1 MFLVDTNFLGT
12 AETLYPEDVFPT
24 FWRELERTLF
34 TGDVFFHSSV
44 DTELKKW
51 SHPRLNWYLKNVD
64 QPKQILHPDGDE
76 INAYREVTEWA
87 DNHPTYN
94 HSAATTFLNAADS
107 WLVASG
113 ARYGYTIVSNE
124 KPAPNSVSK
133 IKIPDAADAFQVEC
147 VTLLEFLRIRRIK
160 V

>member
-24 FWRELERTLF
+24 LWRELERTLF
-34 TGDVFFHSSV
+34 TSDVFFHDDV
-44 DTELKKW
+44 DTELRRWKD
-51 SHPRLNWYLKNVD
+51 PRLNWYVNNV
-64 QPKQILHPDGDE
+64 QHSQILHPDSDE
-76 INAYREVTEWA
+76 INAYLEVTKWA
-87 DNHPTYN
+87 DNHPTYSQ
-94 HSAATTFLNAADS
+94 SAATTFLKAADS

-113 ARYGYTIVSNE
+113 TRYGYTIVSNE

-133 IKIPDAADAFQVEC
+133 IKIPDAAAAFQVEC
-147 VTLLEFLRIRRIK
+147 VTLLEFLRIRQIK

>member
-24 FWRELERTLF
+24 FWRELQRTLF
-34 TGDVFFHSSV
+34 TSDVFFHDEV
-44 DTELKKW
+44 DTELRRWK
-51 SHPRLNWYLKNVD
+51 HPRLNWYLNNV
-64 QPKQILHPDGDE
+64 QPSQILSSDADE
-76 INAYREVTEWA
+76 LLTYEKVTSWAEYHTAYNQPAV
-87 DNHPTYN
+87 D
-94 HSAATTFLNAADS
+94 TFLRAADS

-113 ARYGYTIVSNE
+113 ARHGYTIVSDE

-133 IKIPDAADAFQVEC
+133 IKIPDAAAAFPVER
-147 VTLLEFLRIRRIK
+147 VNLLEFLRIRQIK

>member
-24 FWRELERTLF
+24 FWRELKRTLF
-34 TGDVFFHSSV
+34 TADVHFHRYV
-44 DTELKKW
+44 DAELKKW
-51 SHPRLNWYLKNVD
+51 NHPRLNWYLNNV
-64 QPKQILHPDGDE
+64 QHSQILPPDADE
-76 INAYREVTEWA
+76 IKAYREVTKWA
-87 DNHPTYN
+87 DNHPTYSQ
-94 HSAATTFLNAADS
+94 SAATTFLNAADS

-113 ARYGYTIVSNE
+113 ARYRYTIVSNE

-133 IKIPDAADAFQVEC
+133 IKIPDAAAAFKVDC
-147 VTLLEFLRIRRIK
+147 VTLLEFLRIRQIK

>member
-24 FWRELERTLF
+24 LWRELERTLF
-34 TGDVFFHSSV
+34 TSDVFFHSEV
-44 DTELKKW
+44 DAELGRWK
-51 SHPRLNWYLKNVD
+51 HPRLNWYSKHV
-64 QPKQILHPDGDE
+64 QRPSQILLPDSDE
-76 INAYREVTEWA
+76 INAYREVTGWA
-87 DNHPTYN
+87 VNHPTYN
-94 HSAATTFLNAADS
+94 QSAATTFLNAADS

-113 ARYGYTIVSNE
+113 ARHGYTIVSNE

-133 IKIPDAADAFQVEC
+133 IKIPDAAAAFQVEC
-147 VTLLEFLRIRRIK
+147 VNLLEFLRIRQIK

>member
-76 INAYREVTEWA
+76 INAYREVTEWLSRG
-87 DNHPTYN
+87 HGVGRQ
-94 HSAATTFLNAADS
+94 S
-107 WLVASG
+107 
-113 ARYGYTIVSNE
+113 
-124 KPAPNSVSK
+124 
-133 IKIPDAADAFQVEC
+133 PDVQSFGCND
-147 VTLLEFLRIRRIK
+147 LP
-160 V
+160 

>member
-12 AETLYPEDVFPT
+12 AETFYPEGVFPT
-24 FWRELERTLF
+24 LWSELKRTLF
-34 TGDVFFHSSV
+34 TADVYFHRYV
-44 DTELKKW
+44 DAELQKW
-51 SHPRLNWYLKNVD
+51 NHPRLNWYLNNV
-64 QPKQILHPDGDE
+64 QHSQILHPDGDE

-87 DNHPTYN
+87 VNHPTYRQ
-94 HSAATTFLNAADS
+94 SAATTFLNAADS

-113 ARYGYTIVSNE
+113 ARHGYTIVSNE

-133 IKIPDAADAFQVEC
+133 IKIPDAAGAFQVKC
-147 VTLLEFLRIRRIK
+147 VTLLEFLRIRQIK

>member
-1 MFLVDTNFLGT
+1 MFLVDTNFFGT

-34 TGDVFFHSSV
+34 TSDVFFHSEV
-44 DTELKKW
+44 DAELRRWK
-51 SHPRLNWYLKNVD
+51 HPRLNWYTNNA
-64 QPKQILHPDGDE
+64 QRPSQILHPDSDE
-76 INAYREVTEWA
+76 INVYREVTKWA
-87 DNHPTYN
+87 DSHPTYSQ
-94 HSAATTFLNAADS
+94 SAATAFLNAADS

-113 ARYGYTIVSNE
+113 ARYGYAIVSNE

-133 IKIPDAADAFQVEC
+133 IKIPDAAAAFQVEC
-147 VTLLEFLRIRRIK
+147 VTLLEFLRIRQIK